1 MASAPAPAPV
11 RHIDTDERRTRLSA
25 RHRLAAAPGALAPGS
40 VAESLVALHSTD
52 PATVFLSV
60 AARSTATPDDI
71 EKALYDERSLV
82 RMFGM
87 RRTVFVLPAALA
99 PVVHSSTTAAIAAK
113 ERTEMLKLG
122 YGGGTGATVA
132 AAWLDEVEASVVAHL
147 ASLTDATGAE
157 LAELE
162 PRLRATVVYGVGTKW
177 ETEQAASMRV
187 LRKLSMDGV
196 IVRGRPRGTW
206 TSSQYRWAAAEPHPD
221 LPVAAARADLV
232 RAWLAAFGPGTEAD
246 LKWWTGWTLANTR
259 AALKAV
265 AAVPVSLDGGG
276 TGYVL
281 PDDVSPVTE
290 STDNATDKAE
300 TAPRTAPAAPRAALL
315 PALDPTPMGW
325 QQRDWYL
332 DPSHRPALFDRSGN
346 IGPTVWW
353 HGRVIGGWAQ
363 RTDGS
368 VVWRLL
374 EDAGAQAEAAV
385 AAEAE
390 RLAAWIGDIRVTP
403 RFRTPLERELVAL

>member
-1 MASAPAPAPV
+1 MASVPVPAPV
-11 RHIDTDERRTRLSA
+11 RHIDTAERRARLSA
-25 RHRLAAAPGALAPGS
+25 RHRLAAAPGALAPAS

-60 AARSTATPDDI
+60 AARSTATPADV
-71 EKALYDERSLV
+71 EKALYDARSLV

-113 ERTEMLKLG
+113 ERAEMLKLG

-162 PRLRATVVYGVGTKW
+162 PRLRATVVYGAGTKW

-221 LPVAAARADLV
+221 LPIAEARADLV

-246 LKWWTGWTLANTR
+246 LKWWTGWTLTNTR

-281 PDDVSPVTE
+281 PDDVSPVAE
-290 STDNATDKAE
+290 AAGKATPA
-300 TAPRTAPAAPRAALL
+300 RTTTSAAPHAALL

-363 RTDGS
+363 RADGS

-390 RLAAWIGDIRVTP
+390 RLAAWIGDVRVTP
-403 RFRTPLERELVAL
+403 RFRTPLERELVAT

>member
-1 MASAPAPAPV
+1 MASVSASAPV
-11 RHIDTDERRTRLSA
+11 RHIDTAERRARLSA
-25 RHRLAAAPGALAPGS
+25 RHLLDGPPRGLAPVA

-60 AARSTATPDDI
+60 AARSTSSASDI
-71 EKALYDERSLV
+71 EKALYDDRSLV

-87 RRTVFVLPAALA
+87 RRTVFVFPTALA

-113 ERTEMLKLG
+113 ERAEMLKLG
-122 YGGGTGATVA
+122 FGGAASGTAVS
-132 AAWLDEVEASVVAHL
+132 AAWLDEVEASVVGRL

-162 PRLRATVVYGVGTKW
+162 PRLRTPLVYGAGTKW
-177 ETEQAASMRV
+177 ETEHAASMRV

-206 TSSQYRWAAAEPHPD
+206 TSSQYRWSAAEAHPD
-221 LPVAAARADLV
+221 LPVAEARADLV
-232 RAWLAAFGPGTEAD
+232 RAWLAAFGPGAEAD
-246 LKWWTGWTLANTR
+246 VKWWTGWTLTNVR

-265 AAVPVSLDGGG
+265 GAVTVSLDGDA

-281 PDDVSPVTE
+281 PDDVDAVTTN
-290 STDNATDKAE
+290 SG
-300 TAPRTAPAAPRAALL
+300 AAPRAALL

-332 DPSHRPALFDRSGN
+332 DPAHRPALFDRSGN
-346 IGPTVWW
+346 VGPTVWW
-353 HGRVIGGWAQ
+353 QGRVVGGWGQ
-363 RTDGS
+363 RADGS

-374 EDAGAQAEAAV
+374 EDAGTAAESAV
-385 AAEAE
+385 ADEAE
-390 RLAAWIGDIRVTP
+390 RLAAWIGGVRVTP
-403 RFRTPLERELVAL
+403 RFRTPLERELVAG

>member
-1 MASAPAPAPV
+1 MTSVPTPSPV
-11 RHIDTDERRTRLSA
+11 RHIDTAERRARLSE
-25 RHRLAAAPGALAPGS
+25 RHLLTTAPRAVDPTT

-60 AARSTATPDDI
+60 AARSTASPADI

-99 PVVHSSTTAAIAAK
+99 PVVHSSTTAAVAAK
-113 ERTEMLKLG
+113 ERKEMLKLG
-122 YGGGTGATVA
+122 FGADAGTSTGKGSGQKVT

-147 ASLTDATGAE
+147 TTLTDATGAE

-162 PRLRATVVYGVGTKW
+162 PRLRAAVVYGVGTKW
-177 ETEQAASMRV
+177 ETEQTASSRL

-221 LPVAAARADLV
+221 LPVAEARADLV

-246 LKWWTGWTLANTR
+246 IKWWTGWTLTGVR
-259 AALKAV
+259 AALTSL
-265 AAVPVSLDGGG
+265 AAVPVSLDDGS

-281 PDDVSPVTE
+281 PDDVDPVAGPPT
-290 STDNATDKAE
+290 T
-300 TAPRTAPAAPRAALL
+300 PRVALL
-315 PALDPTPMGW
+315 PALDPTTMGW

-332 DPSHRPALFDRSGN
+332 DPAFRPALFDRSGN
-346 IGPTVWW
+346 VGPTVWRQ
-353 HGRVIGGWAQ
+353 GRVIGGWAQ
-363 RTDGS
+363 RADGS
-368 VVWRLL
+368 VVWKLL
-374 EDAGAQAEAAV
+374 EDAGAEAEAAI

-390 RLAAWIGDIRVTP
+390 RTAAWIGDVRVTP
-403 RFRTPLERELVAL
+403 RFRTPLERELVGP

>member
-1 MASAPAPAPV
+1 MASVPAAPAPV
-11 RHIDTDERRTRLSA
+11 RHIDTAERRA
-25 RHRLAAAPGALAPGS
+25 RLARRHLLADPPRAVDPTAVAGA
-40 VAESLVALHSTD
+40 LVALHSTD

-60 AARSTATPDDI
+60 AARSTAAASDI

-87 RRTVFVLPAALA
+87 RRTVFVLPAALV
-99 PVVHSSTTAAIAAK
+99 PIVHSSTTAAIAAK

-122 YGGGTGATVA
+122 FGTEPGATVA

-162 PRLRATVVYGVGTKW
+162 PRLRAAVVYGVGTKW
-177 ETEQAASMRV
+177 ETEQTASMRV
-187 LRKLSMDGV
+187 LRKLSMDGS

-206 TSSQYRWAAAEPHPD
+206 TSSQYRWAAAAPQPD
-221 LPVAAARADLV
+221 LPVPQARADLV

-246 LKWWTGWTLANTR
+246 IKWWTGWTLGNVR
-259 AALKAV
+259 SALKTV
-265 AAVPVSLDGGG
+265 GAAAVSLDGGD

-281 PDDVSPVTE
+281 PDDVSPLSAE
-290 STDNATDKAE
+290 SAG
-300 TAPRTAPAAPRAALL
+300 APTPPRAALL

-332 DPSHRPALFDRSGN
+332 EPSFRTSLFDRSGN
-346 IGPTVWW
+346 VGPTVWW
-353 HGRVIGGWAQ
+353 QGRVIGGWAQ
-363 RTDGS
+363 RADGS

-374 EDAGAQAEAAV
+374 EDAGREAESAV

-390 RLAAWIGDIRVTP
+390 RTAAWIGDVRVTP
-403 RFRTPLERELVAL
+403 RFRTPLERELVAP